1 MAKHFYETAQ
11 QLPDFL
17 STPLL
22 KVDPNFA
29 KTITEIR
36 LRSGRPVSLT
46 AQGKN
51 FFLLRRGT
59 VSASSDSAM
68 VLLTHP
74 QLKECFM
81 VLCRYS
87 VHSYEQEINHG
98 FFTISG
104 GHRVGICGT
113 AVQDDKAQ
121 IRQIKNPSSL
131 CIRIARVCAEIKD
144 NQIDALLRKI
154 DEGILIAGPPGSGKT
169 TLLRECSRRLSDM
182 GTRTAVVDERR
193 EIWPTTEYGFTDPP
207 PLNCDVLSGYPKHLG
222 ILQALRSLSPQAIL
236 CDEVGGEEDA
246 RAVAAGANSG
256 VGMLVTVHAATRQQ
270 LVQRPQIRLLLQT
283 GAFSRAILLSDEG
296 GPGTIREII
305 DVTALF

>member
-1 MAKHFYETAQ
+1 
-11 QLPDFL
+11 
-17 STPLL
+17 
-22 KVDPNFA
+22 
-29 KTITEIR
+29 
-36 LRSGRPVSLT
+36 
-46 AQGKN
+46 
-51 FFLLRRGT
+51 
-59 VSASSDSAM
+59 
-68 VLLTHP
+68 
-74 QLKECFM
+74 
-81 VLCRYS
+81 
-87 VHSYEQEINHG
+87 
-98 FFTISG
+98 
-104 GHRVGICGT
+104 
-113 AVQDDKAQ
+113 
-121 IRQIKNPSSL
+121 
-131 CIRIARVCAEIKD
+131 
-144 NQIDALLRKI
+144 
-154 DEGILIAGPPGSGKT
+154 
-169 TLLRECSRRLSDM
+169 M